1 MTNSLTTQYQ
11 LRRWSLWC
19 ITMVAFC
26 CNQLNAQ
33 QGSLFTFLPPDET
46 GVTFANP
53 VVETQDY
60 NINVF
65 IYAYNGAGVAAGD
78 VNGDALPDLFF
89 GSSQGSCKLYLNRGN
104 FRFEDVTQ
112 SAGVADSTGVHF
124 GVSMIDIDGDQ
135 DLDVYLCK
143 EFEPNKL
150 FINDGNGN
158 FTEHAKEFGLDW
170 KGFSMQSAFFDYDR
184 DGDLDMYLG
193 INGRGSNNPQALLS
207 SSGYNNTSSDY
218 LFRGQPDQLFKNNGN
233 QTFTN
238 VTKEAGILDNGFCQS
253 VSIGDLN
260 NDGWPD
266 IYLANDF
273 EIRDILYL
281 NNHDGTFRNA
291 SRQALRHTS
300 QASMGTDIADFNND
314 GLLDI
319 ISLDMLPE
327 DHKRRMSHIGVGP
340 IYSPTYDSTQMTRN
354 VLQLN
359 LGNGSFTDIGQ
370 LAGIAET
377 DWSWAA
383 LLEDLDNDGNKD
395 LFITNGYKRDVSNLD
410 VTFNMQRTRMDPVTM
425 YRSIPTTRLQNY
437 VFRNNGDLTF
447 SKYNNQW
454 GITQV
459 INSNGAVVCDLD
471 RDGDL
476 DIVTNNIDSVAF
488 LYRNNAEQFS
498 IGRYLRVALRG
509 NAPNTEGIGTRIEL
523 WAGGNHQLR
532 EVYRNR
538 GYLSSVEPIAHFGIA
553 AATVV
558 DSLRITWPD
567 GTIQQLKN
575 VQPNQTLTLS
585 QADATMP
592 STAAKPSVIPP
603 LFTPTTDNALKF
615 VHKENGEY
623 DDFKRERLIPRRFSK
638 SGPGIASGDA
648 NGDDIDDLFIGGAK
662 GIDGKIFLQ
671 QPDGTFQQ
679 TKQNSIAADSASEDM
694 GALFFDAD
702 NDGDNDLY
710 VVSGGNEFE
719 ANDQRL
725 QDRLYLNDG
734 KGNFT
739 RSASSLPRM
748 LTSGSCVVAAD
759 YDMDGDF
766 DLFVGGRVV
775 PGAYPTA
782 PRSYLLRNDKGK
794 FTDVTATVAPG
805 LDTAGMVSGAIWTD
819 ADNDNAVDLFIV
831 GEWMSPR
838 LFRNI
843 KGKFQDIT
851 STTGLDSATGWWNS
865 IIAGDFDNDGDM
877 DYVAGNLGLN
887 TNSRHHAS
895 HQFPVRLYA
904 NDFDDNGSLD
914 LIMSYYYQGT
924 EYPMRDRMTMS
935 GQMPPYIRRKYPTFS
950 AYAAASLSSMFA
962 KEKLDSAQQFFATTF
977 STSYIENLGNGKFAI
992 RPLPTM
998 AQVSPTLGMVAED
1011 FTGDGNLD
1019 LLLVGNFHGADQEV
1033 ILYDAGQGLLLRG
1046 NGKGDF
1052 QPETVA
1058 ESGIF
1063 APNDTRGVISARK
1076 AESNTMYAVV
1086 VNNNGPAQLLQRQFA
1101 TSEGKLWSVDKSL
1114 NYTHLLVKF
1123 SDGSQRRYEC
1133 SFGSG
1138 YLSQCSGAIF
1148 VPSTATEAVIFR
1160 GSKLLKT
1167 ITFNGKSGIN
1177 GKETTQ

>member
-1 MTNSLTTQYQ
+1 MTNKPTTQRQFPWWNLCYI
-11 LRRWSLWC
+11 L
-19 ITMVAFC
+19 MVAFC
-26 CNQLNAQ
+26 CSQLHAQ
-33 QGSLFTFLPPDET
+33 QGSLFTFLPPSET

-53 VVETQDY
+53 VVETQNY

-112 SAGVADSTGVHF
+112 AAGVADSTGVHF
-124 GVSMIDIDGDQ
+124 GVSMVDIDGDR
-135 DLDVYLCK
+135 DLDIYLCK

-150 FINDGNGN
+150 FINNGDGT
-158 FTEHAKEFGLDW
+158 FTERAKEYGLDW
-170 KGFSMQSAFFDYDR
+170 NEFSMQAAFFDYDR

-193 INGRGSNNPQALLS
+193 VNGRGSNNPQALLS
-207 SSGYNNTSSDY
+207 SSNASSDY
-218 LFRGQPDQLFKNNGN
+218 LFRGQPDQLFRNNGN
-233 QTFTN
+233 RTFTN
-238 VTKEAGILDNGFCQS
+238 VTKEAGIFDNGFCQS

-314 GLLDI
+314 GLLDV

-359 LGNGSFTDIGQ
+359 LGNGTFTDIGQ

-383 LLEDLDNDGNKD
+383 LFEDFDNDGNKD
-395 LFITNGYKRDVSNLD
+395 LFVTNGYKRDVSNLD

-437 VFRNNGDLTF
+437 IFRNNGDLTF

-476 DIVTNNIDSVAF
+476 DIVTNNMDSVAF
-488 LYRNNAEQFS
+488 LYRNNAKQIS
-498 IGRYLRVALRG
+498 PDAYLRVALHG
-509 NAPNTEGIGTRIEL
+509 NTPNTEGIGSRVEI
-523 WAGGNHQLR
+523 WSGGQHQLR
-532 EVYRNR
+532 EAYRNR
-538 GYLSSVEPIAHFGIA
+538 GYLSSVEPIVHFGIA
-553 AATVV
+553 SATTV
-558 DSLRITWPD
+558 DSLKITWANGD
-567 GTIQQLKN
+567 VQQLKN
-575 VQPNQTLTLS
+575 VQSNQTLTLS
-585 QADATMP
+585 QVNAVTP
-592 STAAKPSVIPP
+592 SVAVAPSVITPF
-603 LFTPTTDNALKF
+603 FTPVTDGSLKF

-638 SGPGIASGDA
+638 SGPGIASADA
-648 NGDDIDDLFIGGAK
+648 NGDNIDDLFIGGAK

-679 TKQNSIAADSASEDM
+679 TRQNAIAADSASEDM

-710 VVSGGNEFE
+710 VVSGGSEFE

-739 RSASSLPRM
+739 RSVASLPQM
-748 LTSGSCVVAAD
+748 LTSGSCAIAAD
-759 YDMDGDF
+759 YDMDGDL

-775 PGAYPTA
+775 PGAYPKS

-794 FTDVTATVAPG
+794 FTDVTTAIAPG
-805 LDTAGMVSGAIWTD
+805 LETVGMVSGAVWTD
-819 ADNDNAVDLFIV
+819 TDNDHAVDLLIV

-851 STTGLDSATGWWNS
+851 PTTGLDSATGWWNS

-887 TNSRHHAS
+887 TNSRHNAS

-904 NDFDDNGSLD
+904 NDFDENGSLD
-914 LIMSYYYQGT
+914 LVMSYYYQGT

-935 GQMPPYIRRKYPTFS
+935 SQMPAYIRRKYPTFS
-950 AYAAASLSSMFA
+950 AFAAAPLSSMFS
-962 KEKLDSAQQFFATTF
+962 KEKLDSAQHFFATTF
-977 STSYIENLGNGKFAI
+977 SSSYIENVGNGKFAI
-992 RPLPTM
+992 RPLPIM
-998 AQVSPTLGMVAED
+998 AQVSPTLGMIAED
-1011 FTGDGNLD
+1011 CTGDGNLD

-1046 NGKGDF
+1046 NGKGGF

-1063 APNDTRGVISARK
+1063 APNDARGLISARK
-1076 AESNTMYAVV
+1076 AGSNTLYAVV
-1086 VNNNGPAQLLQRQFA
+1086 ANNNGPAQIFQRQFPA
-1101 TSEGKLWSVDKSL
+1101 SQGRLWSVDKSL
-1114 NYTHLLVKF
+1114 NYTHLLVKLG
-1123 SDGSQRRYEC
+1123 DGSQRRYEC

-1138 YLSQCSGAIF
+1138 YLSQCSGSFF
-1148 VPSTATEAVIFR
+1148 VPSTATQVTVFR

-1167 ITFNGKSGIN
+1167 IRFNDESN
-1177 GKETTQ
+1177 VNEQETIQ